1 MEIQMSSFQTEG
13 LLSVVQ
19 FFTAQKNT
27 IDYISLSEALKN
39 ELILVKE
46 KDEGADVNNLSVFNL
61 SKKPVFLMDGD
72 ILEGAKQNRVINSSV
87 LLAPDSKGNLPVSCV
102 EQGRWRFVSDKF
114 KPADYTA
121 PAKIRSDKSIS
132 VNESLKSFGV
142 HSANQSKVWD
152 NANKY
157 HTMNNVESDSDN
169 FSDLYFKHRENIDN
183 IIKNFEADKKSNGF
197 AVFIKNTL
205 LSMDIFNRTD
215 IFEEYFPKMI
225 KGALFEVI
233 NLKKVKN
240 PITQLEAEY
249 KTRELTDLF
258 DELPYK
264 TYDSISLGQ
273 DIRYESNIISASELR
288 FNNDLIHLT
297 ALNLN

>member
-1 MEIQMSSFQTEG
+1 MEIMMSSYQTEG

-19 FFTAQKNT
+19 FYTAQRNT
-27 IDYISLSEALKN
+27 LEYISLGEALQK

-46 KDEGADVNNLSVFNL
+46 KEGGADVNNLTVFNL
-61 SKKPVFLMDGD
+61 SKKPVFMMDGD

-102 EQGRWRFVSDKF
+102 EQGRWQFVSDKF

-132 VNESLKSFGV
+132 VSESLGAFLT
-142 HSANQSKVWD
+142 HSADQSKVWD
-152 NANKY
+152 NVSHYHKKNKIESASSNLSDMY
-157 HTMNNVESDSDN
+157 SKHKNDIDELLKKFESNND
-169 FSDLYFKHRENIDN
+169 
-183 IIKNFEADKKSNGF
+183 SNGF
-197 AVFIKNTL
+197 AIFVKNSL
-205 LSMDIFNRTD
+205 LSLDIFNRTD
-215 IFEEYFPKMI
+215 IFAHYFPKII
-225 KGALFEVI
+225 KGALFEVL
-233 NLKKVKN
+233 NLKKTKN
-240 PITQLEAEY
+240 PLTQAEAEY
-249 KTRELTDLF
+249 KTREMTDMF

-273 DIRYESNIISASELR
+273 DIRYESNKISASELR
-288 FNNDLIHLT
+288 FNDELIHLT